1 MKTYQLSLLAFLLVP
16 PAGFVLFAQQTAQA
30 QTATISVAGAENDPM
45 LVIVTRYSSGT
56 CDLTCVLVDYSFCQE
71 QTPGCL
77 SGWAEIPNDKWKG
90 NVGTSWTSGS
100 VVTIGAVGGV
110 ALLPGDGV
118 YGAAWYCEAWDDSG
132 NCSGIRTITNRVLKV
147 PRGVGSKLPQFQLG
161 SGSRLVGDTVA
172 ESGLDWYSA
181 AEPQALS
188 PAGDEEDQMK
198 TQDLLR
204 GKEFR
209 CYDEK
214 ALAHRSC
221 VRADRVARVPHRSA

>member
-1 MKTYQLSLLAFLLVP
+1 
-16 PAGFVLFAQQTAQA
+16 LFAQQTAQA

-132 NCSGIRTITNRVLKV
+132 NCSDEVDIPPSSQDIGWLSLTLTKV
-147 PRGVGSKLPQFQLG
+147 PVEATFSNSITYQPGTTTQLELWKFTADSTGNFQDSIGNGANPISTNGTCCLAIETSITKTNAVASQVIGDKLSEPALK
-161 SGSRLVGDTVA
+161 RLR
-172 ESGLDWYSA
+172 EIERKQKA
-181 AEPQALS
+181 AIA
-188 PAGDEEDQMK
+188 A
-198 TQDLLR
+198 
-204 GKEFR
+204 
-209 CYDEK
+209 
-214 ALAHRSC
+214 
-221 VRADRVARVPHRSA
+221 RAK